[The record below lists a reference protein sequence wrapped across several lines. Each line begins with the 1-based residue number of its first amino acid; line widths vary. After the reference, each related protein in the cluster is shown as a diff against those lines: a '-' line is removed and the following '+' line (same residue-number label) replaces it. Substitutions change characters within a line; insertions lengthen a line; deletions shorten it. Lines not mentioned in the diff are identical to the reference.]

1 MNSPYPEII
10 EEMKRQAE
18 RCHTIAADKTQEAL
32 VGASNEKEKNEQDA
46 KEWLL
51 KSTVWLEAETVV
63 REMADSSLT
72 HVLT

>member
-1 MNSPYPEII
+1 MKSPYPEII
-10 EEMKRQAE
+10 EELKRQAE
-18 RCHTIAADKTQEAL
+18 RCRTIAADKTQEAL

-72 HVLT
+72 HVPN

>member
-18 RCHTIAADKTQEAL
+18 RCQTIAADKTQEAL
-32 VGASNEKEKNEQDA
+32 VGASNEKESNEQDA

-72 HVLT
+72 HVPT